1 MRLRRTWSLYL
12 TWALAGVLV
21 VGLVAGCGSRAQKG
35 AGIGAVVGGVTGA
48 VIGHQ
53 SGHKTEGAVIG
64 AATGAAVGGIIGHR
78 LDKQAE
84 ELAQIAETKRT
95 EQGVIVTLSSNK
107 IHFDTNS
114 STVKADSRQ
123 TLVDLANVLKNY
135 PEDIILVAGHTDSD
149 GAADYNMTL
158 SQARAQA
165 VADILIANG
174 VAIESVQTHGYGETQ
189 PIADNT
195 SADGKAQNRRVEL
208 SITVDESKVPKEEG

>member
-1 MRLRRTWSLYL
+1 MSMRQNWIGPLAA
-12 TWALAGVLV
+12 ALAVLLV
-21 VGLVAGCGSRAQKG
+21 AGLGAGCGSRTTKG

-64 AATGAAVGGIIGHR
+64 AAAGAAIGGVIGHR

-114 STVKADSRQ
+114 SAVKDDSRQ
-123 TLVDLANVLKNY
+123 TLIQLAEVLKKY

-149 GAADYNMTL
+149 GAADYNMRL
-158 SQARAQA
+158 SEARAQA

-174 VAIESVQTHGYGETQ
+174 VAIESIQAHGYGETQ
-189 PIADNT
+189 PVAENT
-195 SADGKAQNRRVEL
+195 TAEGKAQNRRVEL
-208 SITVDESKVPKEEG
+208 SITVDESKVPKDEG

>member
-1 MRLRRTWSLYL
+1 MALVMVLAAGL
-12 TWALAGVLV
+12 TT
-21 VGLVAGCGSRAQKG
+21 GCGKRAATG
-35 AGIGAVVGGVTGA
+35 AGIGAAVGGVTGA

-64 AATGAAVGGIIGHR
+64 AAAGAAIGGVIGHR

-114 STVKADSRQ
+114 SVVKEDSRQ
-123 TLVDLANVLKNY
+123 TLVQLANVLKRY

-149 GAADYNMTL
+149 GAADYNMRL
-158 SQARAQA
+158 SEARAQA
-165 VADILIANG
+165 VASILVANG
-174 VAIESVQTHGYGETQ
+174 VAIESVRAQGYGETQ
-189 PIADNT
+189 PVAENT
-195 SADGKAQNRRVEL
+195 SAAGKAQNRRVEL
-208 SITVDESKVPKEEG
+208 SITVDESKVPKDEG